1 MSQQRLFISH
11 ANEDEAVVNRIVAY
25 LEAHAI
31 PCWVAGRD
39 IPPRAIYADA
49 ITEAIQACSG
59 CAVVLSAASN
69 GSKAVKRELELA
81 SHYDKP
87 FIPIRIDATEPAA
100 GVDYYLRNTQWL
112 DYRRDGERALDR
124 IVGQTAGTPSPA
136 KAPTPQASPRQGQSP
151 LVPLV
156 ALILV
161 GAIAWFAWTNLSGQ
175 RTANAPASAPDAL
188 AGQYNW
194 SAIACGA
201 GPTISAEGDVLIFTM
216 PATPTYRHQV
226 LSVQQNTDGFDYVVR
241 TRVLEPAGARG
252 DAYTLSLSIEGGA
265 LNVMTNGQT
274 NIWDSCVAP

>member
-1 MSQQRLFISH
+1 MSKQRLFISH
-11 ANEDEAVVNRIVAY
+11 ANEDEATVNRIVSY
-25 LEAHAI
+25 LEAHGI
-31 PCWVAGRD
+31 PCWVAARD

-69 GSKAVKRELELA
+69 ASKAVKRELELA

-87 FIPIRIDATEPAA
+87 FIPLRIDATEPAA

-124 IVGQTAGTPSPA
+124 IVGQSAGAPSPA
-136 KAPTPQASPRQGQSP
+136 KAPTAQPSPRRVLSRF
-151 LVPLV
+151 VPLV
-156 ALILV
+156 ALILI
-161 GAIAWFAWTNLSGQ
+161 GAIAWFAWMKLSDQ
-175 RTANAPASAPDAL
+175 RTVSEPGSAPDAL

-194 SAIACGA
+194 SGIACGE

-216 PATPTYRHQV
+216 PNTPTYRHQV
-226 LSVQQNTDGFDYVVR
+226 LSVQQNTDSFDYVVR
-241 TRVLEPAGARG
+241 TRVREPADARG

-274 NIWDSCVAP
+274 SIWDNCVAP

>member
-1 MSQQRLFISH
+1 MSEQRLFISH
-11 ANEDEAVVNRIVAY
+11 ASEDEATVNRIVSY
-25 LEAHAI
+25 LEAHGM

-69 GSKAVKRELELA
+69 ASKAVKRELELA

-124 IVGQTAGTPSPA
+124 IVSPTGAAPAKPSTPTPSRKP
-136 KAPTPQASPRQGQSP
+136 GLSP

-161 GAIAWFAWTNLSGQ
+161 GVVAWFAWTNLSGRQ
-175 RTANAPASAPDAL
+175 SASNAITAPEAL

-194 SAIACGA
+194 NGIACGE
-201 GPTISAEGDVLIFTM
+201 GPTISVEGDVLVFTM

-226 LSVQQNTDGFDYVVR
+226 LSVQQNSDGFDYVVR
-241 TRVLEPAGARG
+241 TRVLEPADARG

-265 LNVMTNGQT
+265 LNVVTNGQT